1 MKRFR
6 RLAATWPG
14 PLQQRLAAST
24 PLLFALLAAVLL
36 HLLVLSYRQLRAERP
51 LQPRP
56 PQLADDSPELLR
68 FSRRQSLEESLLT
81 VPLPPLSSLP
91 PEPAVRFLPPSSGLA
106 WAAQSPE
113 ERRPGAGQ
121 PRIPGLSA
129 AGRAVPVPRRG
140 RRPLPP
146 GTMASTPAAATIS
159 ASATSGPDAA
169 LAALELLRSRSWPDG
184 EEPPAGGDSA
194 ESDIQ
199 LWRPGAEAAEP
210 YRRIWGR
217 AAMVPGFPGRASGL
231 PADVVL
237 RRLPLA
243 ALSRGQGF
251 ALRRQGVL
259 LDDRLLLLWPDDT
272 VLWLLQAPLQ
282 ANGPRPR

>member
-1 MKRFR
+1 
-6 RLAATWPG
+6 
-14 PLQQRLAAST
+14 
-24 PLLFALLAAVLL
+24 
-36 HLLVLSYRQLRAERP
+36 
-51 LQPRP
+51 
-56 PQLADDSPELLR
+56 
-68 FSRRQSLEESLLT
+68 
-81 VPLPPLSSLP
+81 
-91 PEPAVRFLPPSSGLA
+91 
-106 WAAQSPE
+106 
-113 ERRPGAGQ
+113 
-121 PRIPGLSA
+121 
-129 AGRAVPVPRRG
+129 
-140 RRPLPP
+140 
-146 GTMASTPAAATIS
+146 MASSPAAATIS
-159 ASATSGPDAA
+159 ANASSGTDAA

-217 AAMVPGFPGRASGL
+217 AAMVPGFPGRTGGL
-231 PADVVL
+231 PAGVVL

-272 VLWLLQAPLQ
+272 VLWLLQAPRQ